1 MVIRPR
7 PRHLLYAAL
16 LLPAAAWA
24 QQEAGERLHH
34 WSISPYVGLHQPAL
48 KALNKGEFHAPYEG
62 GAQIVNPAGNNQRG
76 TFSYNTPLP
85 EFDPGSITGLQ
96 FAWHMNEHHALLAGV
111 SNWQATSTIGSRG
124 LFPLQGA
131 FENMSGTRKANLS
144 YNEYYLGWRYNIKT
158 RSRKFRFYTSATLH
172 QLYDIDYRED
182 FTAVFLSGDARTFRK
197 TIVIQAQSTALPLL
211 QGALGGEW
219 FVTDWLSISAEGGLT
234 YTLKDTEMA
243 GAPPTPI
250 RSDFLA
256 TDNVQVSPP
265 MRFDAATRNMTY
277 KSEPGGDYQILTL
290 NFDGWKALL
299 KVTLYY

>member
-1 MVIRPR
+1 MIRLR
-7 PRHLLYAAL
+7 PGHLLCAAL

-24 QQEAGERLHH
+24 QEEAGDRGHR
-34 WSISPYVGLHQPAL
+34 WSVSPYVGLHQPEL
-48 KALNKGEFHAPYEG
+48 KALNKGEFNAPYEG
-62 GAQIVNPAGNNQRG
+62 TAQIVNPAGNNQEG
-76 TFSYNTPLP
+76 NFSYNTPLP
-85 EFDPGSITGLQ
+85 EFDPGAITGLQ
-96 FAWHMNEHHALLAGV
+96 FAWHLNERHSFLAGM
-111 SNWQATSTIGSRG
+111 STWQATSTIGSRG
-124 LFPLQGA
+124 LFPLQGS
-131 FENMSGTRKANLS
+131 FENMSATRKANLS

-158 RSRKFRFYTSATLH
+158 RSERFRFYTSATLH

-197 TIVIQAQSTALPLL
+197 TIVIQAQSTGLPLL

-219 FVTDWLSISAEGGLT
+219 FVVDWLSIGFEGALT

-243 GAPPTPI
+243 GVAPAPI

-265 MRFDAATRNMTY
+265 MRVDAATRNMTH
-277 KSEPGGDYQILTL
+277 KSEPGGDYQILKL